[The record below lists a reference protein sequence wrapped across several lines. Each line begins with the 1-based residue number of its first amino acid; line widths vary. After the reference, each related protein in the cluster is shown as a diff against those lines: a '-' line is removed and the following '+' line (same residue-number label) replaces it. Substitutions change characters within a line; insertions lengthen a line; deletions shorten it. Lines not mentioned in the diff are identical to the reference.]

1 MDESIDSRVR
11 EAISELQMYLSD
23 ALAPLVVMDSIEL
36 LLQYPAEVLAAGIH
50 EWTVTQSRREGGSVP
65 VSDYLYHAL
74 RKLFLIGDFRLMSKD
89 ELTNKVEELKPILL
103 EICPPG
109 DRELLQA
116 NFARIDEVQTG
127 VAPPVAQLQR
137 QFVAHAM
144 PLASESRAVTAEDLS
159 GSKRLSNLV
168 QQLETVTTAATA
180 SMAATAISSHS
191 GQAASA
197 GAPPAAPASGPQVIV
212 VGGSPAGSTGV
223 SVAGTPAAAKPT
235 KPADLVTQILV
246 VAAGNQQDPE
256 ELRRA
261 RDYLLSRGPDA
272 SMEKIIHALAEKIPG
287 WILPSTPAAGAE
299 AASPA
304 LAPRGVTETLRKIVT
319 LESDPKEGA
328 KRLHEMVRAAVEQVN
343 EGSLGRAVT
352 MIELADRIIA
362 ESKLDPVLVQQIRE
376 RAHESL
382 DQGHLRKLAEEPA
395 NHEPLRRVMNFFPAL
410 SVPALCDALQ
420 TEERRDRRRLILALI
435 EAHGESARP
444 ELFERIKRSMETFGD
459 NDSYF
464 QRNLLYLLRRI
475 PPAKDQSW
483 DAELEVVGR
492 MSEAGR
498 PIVLVKEAVANLAQI
513 RYEKAEKVLI
523 SRLSEYESLAL
534 SGDKAPYPAGETVSL
549 IDRLVYGLA
558 RLGTPAALRAAV
570 NHGLKRQPQL
580 GDTTARLAEL
590 AGQDLSGDPELVGR
604 LLKALSTEL
613 PHKVFGLV
621 IEKSRP
627 RVRHLITALSATPSS
642 AVREALEDVVRRFP
656 ETDFTEA
663 AAKVLKGFESVPRR
677 EQPEESAVKTLSGDL
692 DLFGLP
698 TLLQNLSQSQAGGLL
713 TLRDKGGTAIGSLI
727 FEDGKLLASRVGSL
741 RGETALYQLLE
752 KPGPGTFVFTS
763 PYDRGSDSAV
773 RAAQPLEVVPLLF
786 EGIRRYDE
794 YLAACALVTDDTT
807 LRATGKK
814 PTRLPDET
822 DRTLLNTL
830 WGRAVGGATAVEC
843 EALVAVDAY
852 RVRRMLAH
860 WVEEG
865 ALEPV

>member
-1 MDESIDSRVR
+1 
-11 EAISELQMYLSD
+11 MYLSD

-74 RKLFLIGDFRLMSKD
+74 RKLFLIGDFRLMSRE
-89 ELTNKVEELKPILL
+89 ELTKKVDELKPILL

-109 DRELLQA
+109 DRELLKA
-116 NFARIDEVQTG
+116 NFARIEEVQTG

-168 QQLETVTTAATA
+168 QQLETVTTAASA
-180 SMAATAISSHS
+180 SMAATAIASQAS
-191 GQAASA
+191 GS
-197 GAPPAAPASGPQVIV
+197 GPAAPASGPQVIV
-212 VGGSPAGSTGV
+212 VGGGPTASPGAP
-223 SVAGTPAAAKPT
+223 VAGAPVAGKQRQPG
-235 KPADLVTQILV
+235 DLVTQILV

-261 RDYLLSRGPDA
+261 RDYLLSRGPDT
-272 SMEKIIHALAEKIPG
+272 SMEKIIHALAEKVPG
-287 WILPSTPAAGAE
+287 WLVPSSAAAGGE

-362 ESKLDPVLVQQIRE
+362 DSKLDPVLTQQIRE

-382 DQGHLRKLAEEPA
+382 DQGQLRKLAEEPS

-435 EAHGESARP
+435 EAHGENARP
-444 ELFERIKRSMETFGD
+444 ELFERIKRSVETFGD

-483 DAELEVVGR
+483 DAELELVGR

-513 RYEKAEKVLI
+513 HYEKAEKVLV
-523 SRLSEYESLAL
+523 SRLNEYEALAT
-534 SGDKAPYPAGETVSL
+534 SADKGPYPPGETVSL

-558 RLGTPAALRAAV
+558 RLGTPAALRAVV

-580 GDTTARLAEL
+580 GDTTARLVEL

-604 LLKALSTEL
+604 LLKALASEL

-627 RVRHLITALSATPSS
+627 RVKHLITALSATPTV
-642 AVREALEDVVRRFP
+642 AVREALEDMVRRFP
-656 ETDFTEA
+656 DTDFTDA
-663 AAKVLKGFESVPRR
+663 ATKVLKGFESAPRR
-677 EQPEESAVKTLSGDL
+677 EQAEGATVKTLSGDL

-727 FEDGKLLASRVGSL
+727 FEDGRLLACRVGSL
-741 RGETALYQLLE
+741 LGETALYQLLE
-752 KPGPGTFVFTS
+752 KPGPGTFMFTS
-763 PYDRGSDSAV
+763 PYDRGSDSAT
-773 RAAQPLEVVPLLF
+773 RSARPLEVVPLLF

-794 YLAACALVTDDTT
+794 YLAACALVNDDTS

-814 PTRLPDET
+814 PTRLPDEN
-822 DRTLLNTL
+822 DRTLLNAL
-830 WGRAVGGATAVEC
+830 WGRAVSGATALEC
-843 EALVAVDAY
+843 ESLVAVDAY

-865 ALEPV
+865 ALEPQ

>member
-74 RKLFLIGDFRLMSKD
+74 RKLFLIGDFRLMSRD
-89 ELTNKVEELKPILL
+89 ELAKKIEELKPILL

-180 SMAATAISSHS
+180 SMAATAIAARAS
-191 GQAASA
+191 GS
-197 GAPPAAPASGPQVIV
+197 GPAQGSAPASGPQVIV
-212 VGGSPAGSTGV
+212 VGGSPAAAPDASG
-223 SVAGTPAAAKPT
+223 AGAPAPAKQAKPG
-235 KPADLVTQILV
+235 DLVTQILV

-272 SMEKIIHALAEKIPG
+272 SMERIIHALAEKIPG
-287 WILPSTPAAGAE
+287 WILPSSPAAGGE
-299 AASPA
+299 TASPA

-352 MIELADRIIA
+352 MIDLADRIIA
-362 ESKLDPVLVQQIRE
+362 ESKLDPVLIQQIRE

-382 DQGHLRKLAEEPA
+382 DQGHLRKLAEEPT

-444 ELFERIKRSMETFGD
+444 ELFERIKHSVETFGD

-464 QRNLLYLLRRI
+464 QRNILYLLRRI
-475 PPAKDQSW
+475 TPAKDQSL
-483 DAELEVVGR
+483 DAELEMVGR

-523 SRLSEYESLAL
+523 SRLNEYEALAT
-534 SGDKAPYPAGETVSL
+534 SGDKGPYPPGETVSL

-558 RLGTPAALRAAV
+558 RLGTPTALRAVVA
-570 NHGLKRQPQL
+570 HGLKRQPQL
-580 GDTTARLAEL
+580 GDTSARLVEL

-604 LLKALSTEL
+604 LLKALSSEV

-627 RVRHLITALSATPSS
+627 RLKHLIMALSSTPTA

-656 ETDFTEA
+656 DTDFTA
-663 AAKVLKGFESVPRR
+663 AATKILKDFETAPRR
-677 EQPEESAVKTLSGDL
+677 QQAVEPAVKTLSGDL

-698 TLLQNLSQSQAGGLL
+698 TLLQNLSQSQAGGRL
-713 TLRDKGGTAIGSLI
+713 TLRDRSGAAIGSMV
-727 FEDGKLLASRVGSL
+727 FDDGKLLACRVGAL

-763 PYDRGSDSAV
+763 PYDHGSDSAA
-773 RAAQPLEVVPLLF
+773 RATQPLEVVPLLF

-794 YLAACALVTDDTT
+794 YIAACALVTDDTS

-822 DRTLLNTL
+822 DRNFLNAL
-830 WGRAVGGATAVEC
+830 WGRAVGGATALEC
-843 EALVAVDAY
+843 ESLVQTDAY

-865 ALEPV
+865 ALEPQ